1 LGLENG
7 GRTLKRDL
15 PKSQNVFVRVVWLC
29 VIMSCFLVV
38 NIKVHAA
45 QRIYRSVET
54 EVESSGIQYVLA
66 DAGETDTP
74 TTTETEN
81 KMVPNQAWVPPPPP
95 PDDFDWIQLTSG
107 EWLKGEL
114 KVLYAKKL
122 EFDSDKLGLLEF
134 KWKDVRQ
141 VRGHQIF
148 SVRFEGPVTVV
159 GLLQVT
165 ENKVF
170 LAVGK
175 ERQEFERNQLIAIAP
190 GEPKEI
196 NYWSAK
202 ISLGL
207 NVSQGNTDQVQY
219 NSKWNIKR
227 RTSATR
233 LVFDYLGNFSSTEGV
248 ETINNQRLNS
258 FFDVF
263 KTRKFFYRPIFGEYY
278 RDLFKNIKSRVTLGA
293 GIGYHIIDTPKTKW
307 DMAGGPA
314 YQKTQFDS
322 VQPGQDSSESTPA
335 LVAGTHFETDLTK
348 AIDFEG
354 GYSFQILNEA
364 SGTYTHHLIATLE
377 SELTRWVDFDISFIW
392 DRTQDPQPEAD
403 GRVPDQDD
411 FYLIFSVGVDF

>member
-1 LGLENG
+1 M
-7 GRTLKRDL
+7 KRDL
-15 PKSQNVFVRVVWLC
+15 PILRNIFIRVVWLC
-29 VIMSCFLVV
+29 VISCCFLVV
-38 NIKVHAA
+38 NIKGHAA
-45 QRIYRSVET
+45 QNIHGSVGT
-54 EVESSGIQYVLA
+54 KVDSSGIHYVLA
-66 DAGETDTP
+66 DAGETNNP
-74 TTTETEN
+74 TTTETKNE
-81 KMVPNQAWVPPPPP
+81 MVPNQAWVPPPPP

-114 KVLYAKKL
+114 KVLYEKKL

-134 KWKDVRQ
+134 EWEDVKQ

-159 GLLQVT
+159 GMLQVT
-165 ENKVF
+165 ENRVF
-170 LAVGK
+170 VNVGK

-207 NVSQGNTDQVQY
+207 NISQGNTDQVQY
-219 NSKWNIKR
+219 TSIWNIKR

-233 LVFDYLGNFSSTEGV
+233 LVLDYLGNFSTTEGV

-258 FFDVF
+258 SFDVF
-263 KTRKFFYRPIFGEYY
+263 KTRKSFYRPIFGEYY
-278 RDLFKNIKSRVTLGA
+278 RDLFKNIESRVTLGA
-293 GIGYHIIDTPKTKW
+293 GIGYHLIDTPKTKW
-307 DMAGGPA
+307 EVAGGPA
-314 YQKTQFDS
+314 YQKTQFES
-322 VQPGQDSSESTPA
+322 VQSGQDSSESTPA
-335 LVAGTHFETDLTK
+335 LVASTYFETELTK

-354 GYSFQILNEA
+354 RYSFEILNEA

-377 SELTRWVDFDISFIW
+377 SELTRWLDFDLSFIW
-392 DRTQDPQPEAD
+392 DRTQDPQAEAD